1 MSNEGDCRTAPA
13 TPGLLIISPCSDG
26 NLPKSMSTRAPWA
39 WHQQGEGVFS
49 KTAALVPYLVLRLPC
64 PVLNSQRGKLA
75 TCAAA
80 SSVQGPVIARALR
93 ARALKARALK
103 ARAPRAKALR
113 ARALRARAMRG
124 DNWRSRHDT
133 MLHLFH
139 RQCQCISLLER
150 SDRRAC
156 FGRRGTWLS
165 RSLGQIPESTYLHL
179 AFLGE
184 GQLVYLPG

>member
-75 TCAAA
+75 TCACRL
-80 SSVQGPVIARALR
+80 Q
-93 ARALKARALK
+93 
-103 ARAPRAKALR
+103 
-113 ARALRARAMRG
+113 
-124 DNWRSRHDT
+124 RSGAGH
-133 MLHLFH
+133 
-139 RQCQCISLLER
+139 SK
-150 SDRRAC
+150 
-156 FGRRGTWLS
+156 G
-165 RSLGQIPESTYLHL
+165 PESKGPESKGPESKGPKSKGPESKGPESKGH
-179 AFLGE
+179 E
-184 GQLVYLPG
+184 R